1 MQTGVAVNESN
12 LKITGTLNFIE
23 GGLAASG
30 PLAGDGYFMALEFSD
45 FPEGAEKVM
54 AGMYPSYGSGLGD
67 VLADTD
73 HNGVW
78 KVHDTTQKFAVETTD
93 DEGNVVTKYYDLSGL
108 TLATSV

>member
-1 MQTGVAVNESN
+1 MQTGVAVDENN

-23 GGLAASG
+23 GGLADSG

-45 FPEGAEKVM
+45 FPEDADKVM

-67 VLADTD
+67 VLADPD

-93 DEGNVVTKYYDLSGL
+93 DDGNIATKYYDLSGL
-108 TLATSV
+108 VLANPV